1 MQLHEHAPMHP
12 ARWHAQLLR
21 CSVLYFFSCPKCNPN
36 LLLICLAAKRIT
48 WLEDSDGLRDPMS
61 HLWVIPKEPRNS
73 SYHLSPNSLFCI
85 LRTIHPRFPSM
96 SQLLCSTSILLLTG
110 GKLTIHSTEM
120 FFIAQCSIA
129 LFWFKGEFAGV
140 NKRTR
145 IIKNPS
151 GSRNLNLDKIIPKC
165 IRLLSIIQSKNNT
178 QLNLH
183 REENCYRKQKYDF
196 RIPLSFTPFFP
207 PLHFPVLEAEIR
219 GVILV
224 LVHLLKIS
232 LLTQQHFLF
241 T

>member
-1 MQLHEHAPMHP
+1 
-12 ARWHAQLLR
+12 
-21 CSVLYFFSCPKCNPN
+21 
-36 LLLICLAAKRIT
+36 
-48 WLEDSDGLRDPMS
+48 
-61 HLWVIPKEPRNS
+61 
-73 SYHLSPNSLFCI
+73 
-85 LRTIHPRFPSM
+85 
-96 SQLLCSTSILLLTG
+96 
-110 GKLTIHSTEM
+110 M

-207 PLHFPVLEAEIR
+207 PLHFPVLEAEIP
-219 GVILV
+219 GGNSSSCSLAKDFFIDTATLFIYLIVKKSCLYLSANQIMCKQNMILNLKTGKIQGKKCQV
-224 LVHLLKIS
+224 LRKQKRSIAYINLQSYTKGQRI
-232 LLTQQHFLF
+232 
-241 T
+241 